1 MRGHKVITLTDA
13 AASKAATLRIQE
25 QHSSSSNP
33 LVLRI
38 AVQPGGCAGLRYE
51 LYFDTNLHETDLS
64 TTYTTEGGDLVVVV
78 DSASAPYLEEATVD
92 YVERIDKIGFVVDN
106 PSASTGC
113 ACGDSFC

>member
-1 MRGHKVITLTDA
+1 MITLTDA
-13 AASKAATLRIQE
+13 AASKAASLRTQE
-25 QHSSSSNP
+25 KPSSSTNP

>member
-1 MRGHKVITLTDA
+1 MKGQKVITLTDA
-13 AASKAATLRIQE
+13 AATKAAALRIQE
-25 QHSSSSNP
+25 QPSSSTNP

-51 LYFDTNLHETDLS
+51 LYFDTNQRENDLS
-64 TTYTTEGGDLVVVV
+64 STYPTEEGNLVVVV

-92 YVERIDKIGFVVDN
+92 YVERIDKIGFVVEN
-106 PSASTGC
+106 PAAATGC